1 MAILLARALL
11 ALFLLFITPLSLA
24 VPPAG
29 LSTTDWAAIQ
39 AQLPTNTPYQAR
51 PVADGWQAQNP
62 AHGFRLHFA
71 RDGSTT
77 VQSGPARIRLRLQG
91 VGYGQNLAPVQKPEA
106 QQARGGRVDIR
117 WNGQLREWWVNKAD
131 GVEQWLELAQA
142 PGRRPRPDAPLRVE
156 LQLHSNLQA
165 SLAGEG
171 QARHLLLRGAG
182 QRIHFRKLRVWD
194 ADGQAL
200 PARMALNPQVDGT
213 SLLAY
218 EIDERKARYPLTID
232 PAFVQE
238 AYLKASNTGS
248 LDGFGWSVAVDGNT
262 VAVGAVNEGGSGDS
276 LSNSG
281 AVYVFERDTNGDW
294 QQAAYLKAS
303 NAASDDRFGSSVAL
317 SGNTLVVGATGVDD
331 PASNSGAVYVFERD
345 SMGSWSQ
352 QAILQA
358 DNAGGS
364 DNFGSSVA
372 LSGDTLVVG
381 VPWEASGAAGVTNGG
396 SSGSAG
402 SDDSASGAGAAYVFV
417 RDSNGNWSQ
426 QAYLK
431 ASNTEAYDNF
441 GSAIAVDGDTLV
453 VGAPSESSDF
463 IGVTAGPNPD
473 VANDNNL
480 ASFSGAAYVFVRDGN
495 GNWRQQAYLKAS
507 NTDAGDNFGYS
518 LAISGNRLLVGA
530 RFEDSAASGINGDDN
545 DNTAAQA
552 GAAYVFVRDGN
563 GNWSQEAYLKAS
575 NTGAGDSFGVSV
587 ALAGNL
593 AVVGAYMEDSSSTG
607 IDGNQADNGLH
618 DPGAA
623 YVFVH
628 DGQGHWRQQVYLKAS
643 NTGSDDLF
651 GWSVATDGTLVLV
664 GAYGEFSNATGV
676 NGNQGDNSMLY
687 SGAAYLFFS
696 LGELFA
702 DGFE

>member
-1 MAILLARALL
+1 MATLLARALL

-24 VPPAG
+24 APPAG
-29 LSTTDWAAIQ
+29 LNAADWSAIQ

-51 PVADGWQAQNP
+51 LVADGWQARNP

-77 VQSGPARIRLRLQG
+77 LQSGAARISLQLQA
-91 VGYGQNLAPVQKPEA
+91 VGYGRVMQPLRQPEA

-117 WNGQLREWWVNKAD
+117 WNGQLREWWVNNAD

-142 PGRRPRPDAPLRVE
+142 PGRRPWPDAPLRVE

-171 QARHLLLRGAG
+171 QARHLLLQGAG

-200 PARMALNPQVDGT
+200 PARMLLNPQADGAAV
-213 SLLAY
+213 LAY

-238 AYLKASNTGS
+238 AYIKASNTGAF
-248 LDGFGWSVAVDGNT
+248 DQFGWSVAVDGNA
-262 VAVGAVNEGGSGDS
+262 VAVGAPYEDGSGDS

-303 NAASDDRFGSSVAL
+303 NALNNDRFGRSVAL
-317 SGNTLVVGATGVDD
+317 SGNTLVVGAIGVDD
-331 PASNSGAVYVFERD
+331 PANNSGAVYVFVRD
-345 SMGSWSQ
+345 SNGNWSQ

-358 DNAGGS
+358 DNAGDS
-364 DNFGSSVA
+364 DNFGWSVA
-372 LSGDTLVVG
+372 VSGDTVVVG
-381 VPWEASGAAGVTNGG
+381 ALNEASSATGVVNGS

-402 SDDSASGAGAAYVFV
+402 SDDSATEAGAAYVFV

-441 GSAIAVDGDTLV
+441 GSAVAVDGNTLV
-453 VGAPSESSDF
+453 VGAIYESSNF
-463 IGVTAGPNPD
+463 TGVTAGQNPD
-473 VANDNNL
+473 TAGDNNL
-480 ASFSGAAYVFVRDGN
+480 AGASGAAYVFVRDGN
-495 GNWRQQAYLKAS
+495 VNWRQQAYLKAS

-518 LAISGNRLLVGA
+518 VAISGNRVLVGA

-575 NTGAGDSFGVSV
+575 NTGADDSFGVSV
-587 ALAGNL
+587 ALSGNL
-593 AVVGAYMEDSSSTG
+593 AVVGAEWEDSSSTG
-607 IDGNQADNGLH
+607 IDGNQADNGLYN
-618 DPGAA
+618 PGAA

-628 DGQGHWRQQVYLKAS
+628 DGQGNWRQQVYLKAS
-643 NTGSDDLF
+643 NTGLQDYF
-651 GWSVATDGTLVLV
+651 GGAVATDGTLVLV
-664 GAYGEFSNATGV
+664 GADSEDSNATGV
-676 NGNQGDNSMLY
+676 NGNQGDNSSGS

-696 LGELFA
+696 LGELFS